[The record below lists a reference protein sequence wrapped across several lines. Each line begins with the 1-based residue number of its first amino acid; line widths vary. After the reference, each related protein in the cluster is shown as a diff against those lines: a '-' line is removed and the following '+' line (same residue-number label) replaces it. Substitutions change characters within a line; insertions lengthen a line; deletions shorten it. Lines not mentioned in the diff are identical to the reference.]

1 MAFSGG
7 RQRLFLPSG
16 YSNTNGVIMR
26 MKWFS
31 LVFFVAFSS
40 PSVAAEKNYKI
51 CTAGGYF
58 AGADDKFLSG
68 LATHMAQK
76 KNILNDPICG
86 ALWRNAHKIG
96 EIISKTGKIH
106 DEAEGNVVQDA
117 TEFSGKV
124 YDVVS
129 SKINF

>member
-1 MAFSGG
+1 
-7 RQRLFLPSG
+7 
-16 YSNTNGVIMR
+16 MR

-31 LVFFVAFSS
+31 LVFFVAFSN

-76 KNILNDPICG
+76 KNILNDPY
-86 ALWRNAHKIG
+86 AARYG
-96 EIISKTGKIH
+96 ETHIRLAKLSLKRGR
-106 DEAEGNVVQDA
+106 
-117 TEFSGKV
+117 SR
-124 YDVVS
+124 
-129 SKINF
+129 

>member
-1 MAFSGG
+1 MK
-7 RQRLFLPSG
+7 
-16 YSNTNGVIMR
+16 

-31 LVFFVAFSS
+31 LMFFAIFSS
-40 PSVAAEKNYKI
+40 SGIAAEKNYTI

-68 LATHMAQK
+68 LAMHIAQRR
-76 KNILNDPICG
+76 NIHNDPICG

-96 EIISKTGKIH
+96 AIVSKTGKIH
-106 DEAEGNVVQDA
+106 DEAEGNVVHDA

-124 YDVVS
+124 YEVVG